1 MMHLI
6 ALSFSYHTYHTAPKI
21 ICSWCT

>member
-1 MMHLI
+1 MHLI
-6 ALSFSYHTYHTAPKI
+6 ALSFPYHTYHTAPKV